1 MNRGL
6 NRALNT
12 EHTMR
17 SLPGEQWAIDWLQ
30 FPAGWD
36 TMQVVT
42 LVTLVTLVLLAVN
55 LLRTVTVPL
64 SWPFSSA
71 VELLSGTHES

>member
-1 MNRGL
+1 M
-6 NRALNT
+6 
-12 EHTMR
+12 
-17 SLPGEQWAIDWLQ
+17 DWLQ

-71 VELLSGTHES
+71 AELLSGTHES